1 MAAPPVAAGERL
13 PPARSRGAPRAGARL
28 RFLLDRTATRVVVLG
43 GVLVIASIL
52 AIFFVIAGE
61 VYPLFRPPSISLV
74 ARVPAPEGVV
84 AAPLG
89 APGVDEYRE
98 IAFQVLPSGSIAFSR
113 LTPGESLSPVE
124 IPGVAPAAVASV
136 DAHADGSFAVGT
148 SDGRVE
154 LVAMRFDVT
163 YAAGA
168 RQIAPSPVFSEPLAL
183 DPGGPRAVQRVAF
196 ATPLSGPVVVGWLD
210 GGELALV
217 RARERRA
224 LIGAGTREVLRLAVP
239 LAPDTPVTAL
249 AIDERAD
256 DLFVGTAGG
265 RMLRFD
271 LRDASRTRL
280 AEEVAVAPPGT
291 SVTALG
297 FAIGDRTLV
306 IGDGDGR
313 VSTWQVIGLPGEGER
328 RTTQVHAFEPHES
341 AVTSIGASRRSKAF
355 ATADASGRVRVHHA
369 TSARTLLTAE
379 AGAGG
384 LRALAFAPKGDGLL
398 AALGA
403 GELALFALD
412 APHPEI
418 TLRTLFGKTW
428 YEGYAEPAYVWQS
441 HGGTDDFEPKFSLT
455 PLLFG
460 TLKGTVYA
468 LLFAVPIALLA
479 ALYVSEFMHPDI
491 KGFVKPGVE
500 VMAGLPSVVLGFVA
514 GLWLAPKLEQVMPG
528 VFLVP
533 PVLCASILLALLGWR
548 ALPAALRRRVRPGT
562 EIAVL
567 VPVVLLGIA
576 VALELGG
583 VVENALLG
591 GDYRQWLQDALGI
604 TFDQRNSVVVGIAMG
619 FAVVPVIFTIAED
632 SLANVGRQLRAGS
645 LALGATPWQTA
656 LRVVLPSAS
665 PGIFSAVMIGFGRA
679 VGETMIVLMATGNT
693 PVMEWSLFN
702 GFRALSANVAV
713 ELPEAPDGSTH
724 FRVLFLAALLL
735 FVMTFLL
742 NTLAEAVRLRLRARY
757 REL

>member
-1 MAAPPVAAGERL
+1 MAAPPIAAGERP
-13 PPARSRGAPRAGARL
+13 PPARTRGARREPGL
-28 RFLLDRTATRVVVLG
+28 RFALDRLATRVVVAG

-61 VYPLFRPPSISLV
+61 VYPLFQAPEIALQ
-74 ARVPAPEGVV
+74 ARVPAPAVAGVE
-84 AAPLG
+84 AALG

-98 IAFQVLPSGSIAFSR
+98 IAFQILPAGTVAFSR
-113 LTPGESLSPVE
+113 LAPGPSLSPLDL
-124 IPGVAPAAVASV
+124 PGVAPATVVAIDSR
-136 DAHADGSFAVGT
+136 ADGRTALGT
-148 SDGRVE
+148 SDGRVALLE
-154 LVAMRFDVT
+154 LRFDV
-163 YAAGA
+163 AFAEGA
-168 RQIAPSPVFSEPLAL
+168 RSSAPRAVSSEPLAF
-183 DPGGPRAVQRVAF
+183 DPEGARAVRRIAF
-196 ATPLSGPVVVGWLD
+196 AAPAAGPLFA
-210 GGELALV
+210 GELDSGEVALLRV
-217 RARERRA
+217 RERRA
-224 LIGAGTREVLRLAVP
+224 LVGAVTREVARL
-239 LAPDTPVTAL
+239 PVALPRDARVSAL
-249 AIDERAD
+249 AIDERGD

-265 RMLRFD
+265 RLLRYD
-271 LRDASRTRL
+271 LRDPALARL
-280 AEEVAVAPPGT
+280 AEEVAAAPAAT
-291 SVTALG
+291 AISALG

-306 IGDGDGR
+306 VGDGAGR
-313 VSTWQVIGLPGEGER
+313 VSSWQVVGLPGEGER
-328 RTTQVHAFEPHES
+328 RTTRIHEFEPHPG
-341 AVTSIGASRRSKAF
+341 AVISIAPSPRSKAF
-355 ATADASGRVRVHHA
+355 ATADASGIVRLHHA
-369 TSARTLLTAE
+369 TSARTLLSVE
-379 AGAGG
+379 AGPGP
-384 LRALAFAPKGDGLL
+384 LRAVAIAPKGDGVVAATGGGAL
-398 AALGA
+398 AH
-403 GELALFALD
+403 FALD

-418 TLRTLFGKTW
+418 TLRTLFGPTW
-428 YEGYAEPAYVWQS
+428 YEGYAEPGYVWQS

-479 ALYVSEFMHPDI
+479 ALYASEFMHPDL
-491 KGFVKPGVE
+491 KAWVKPGVE

-514 GLWLAPKLEQVMPG
+514 GLWLAPSLERVMPG

-533 PVLCASILLALLGWR
+533 PVLAGSIVLALLGWR
-548 ALPAALRRRVRPGT
+548 ALPVAVRRRVRPGA
-562 EIAVL
+562 EIFVL
-567 VPVVLLGIA
+567 LPVVAVSIALALRIGGLL
-576 VALELGG
+576 ES
-583 VVENALLG
+583 ALLG
-591 GDYRQWLQDALGI
+591 DDYRAWLGRALGI

-656 LRVVLPSAS
+656 LRVVVPSAS

-693 PVMEWSLFN
+693 PVLDWSIFN

-735 FVMTFLL
+735 FGMTFVL
-742 NTLAEAVRLRLRARY
+742 NTLAEAVRLRLRARF